1 MNYIIAAIEGNRDF
15 APKYEG
21 KFGKSFEYGSFTLI
35 IWKGGNYER
44 SEYEEAYKEISD
56 YITSVNNATRGYRFA
71 NGVVRAE
78 MLTPNEQNQYNDTRC
93 LYFHSWLVQHML
105 TSDEIIVSKVN
116 VFGKDLYDRINVWQN
131 MEQVGKMAR
140 VISGEMLSSILL
152 PGEYLHNNHFQ
163 SENPLFLKDY
173 PIFVLGYNL
182 PYDIQIIDNTYRV
195 K

>member
-1 MNYIIAAIEGNRDF
+1 MYYIIALIEGNRDF

-21 KFGKSFEYGSFTLI
+21 KFGKEFKYGSFTLI
-35 IWKGGNYER
+35 IWKGGQYER
-44 SEYEEAYKEISD
+44 SDYEEAYKEISEH
-56 YITSVNNATRGYRFA
+56 ITNVNNATRGYKFG

-78 MLTPNEQNQYNDTRC
+78 MLTPNEQSQYNDTRC
-93 LYFHSWLVQHML
+93 LYFHSWLVQHMI
-105 TSDEIIVSKVN
+105 TCEEIIVSKVN

-131 MEQVGKMAR
+131 MEQVAKMAR
-140 VISGEMLSSILL
+140 VISKEMLNSILL
-152 PGEYLHNNHFQ
+152 PGEYLHNNRFQ

-182 PYDIQIIDNTYRV
+182 PYSIQLIDNPYRV